1 MSILTPSANGS
12 SWRNSYPMEPRYGS
26 ESKESVGDHEGEAL
40 KGASA
45 PPMSTK
51 CEKRNLEL
59 RSSVMALAGI
69 FCKDDVASENW
80 PKVFQVLHEVYREV
94 STKEWESIF
103 DGRTP
108 LSTQKRDDL
117 RLHVTGEAFN
127 RSFSVYP
134 PPTDHPVVLRLN
146 QVKWELFASNEEV
159 VVAEQLSVS
168 DIALERTPESDV
180 TKADIVG
187 TNDCSAS
194 LESLTMPENRS
205 ALPENSSHTGEGRV
219 EAEIKGEE
227 GLGDQEEPSKEV
239 MVSNDPVVE
248 GALLPQA
255 NHSVE
260 VVEGLSDSLI
270 ASDQMSE
277 SDVTKA
283 DIVGTN
289 DCSASLESLTMPE
302 NRNALPE
309 NSSHTGEGRVEAGMK
324 GEEGLGDQE
333 EPSKEVMVSNDPV
346 VEGALLPQATSS
358 ALTNPTMDETTSAGS
373 NKRKEEQIRGESK
386 SDAETAPQ
394 NNIKAY
400 NNVKAYIKKY
410 GHDEDFIP
418 SMVDLPGTPEDE
430 LYLPTEAPAGTRQKV
445 AVLRKRV
452 KLGQH
457 LWHPND
463 RVDYEGIRE
472 NLARAKVR

>member
-1 MSILTPSANGS
+1 
-12 SWRNSYPMEPRYGS
+12 
-26 ESKESVGDHEGEAL
+26 
-40 KGASA
+40 
-45 PPMSTK
+45 
-51 CEKRNLEL
+51 
-59 RSSVMALAGI
+59 
-69 FCKDDVASENW
+69 
-80 PKVFQVLHEVYREV
+80 
-94 STKEWESIF
+94 
-103 DGRTP
+103 
-108 LSTQKRDDL
+108 
-117 RLHVTGEAFN
+117 
-127 RSFSVYP
+127 
-134 PPTDHPVVLRLN
+134 LN

-194 LESLTMPENRS
+194 LESLTMPENRN

-239 MVSNDPVVE
+239 MVSNDP
-248 GALLPQA
+248 
-255 NHSVE
+255 
-260 VVEGLSDSLI
+260 I
-270 ASDQMSE
+270 
-277 SDVTKA
+277 
-283 DIVGTN
+283 
-289 DCSASLESLTMPE
+289 
-302 NRNALPE
+302 
-309 NSSHTGEGRVEAGMK
+309 
-324 GEEGLGDQE
+324 
-333 EPSKEVMVSNDPV
+333 